1 MLEKKRNGVTLW
13 KAGIITIRTSFI
25 NRDFLLFYH
34 KRAEMSTENK
44 IRTKFAVGHFLTKEP
59 DDPASFAELAKRF
72 APRLREVYFP
82 WPGLSNARAKVYDNP
97 DDEARIA
104 ADLKYCREHGM
115 KLDILANATCYG
127 DKAFTEEQRLQIIGI
142 IRNLDKRGLYPE
154 IITTTSP
161 YVAKIFK
168 MNFPDIEIRASVNMR
183 LRNTLA
189 LEYLAPLYD
198 SFYICRDVQRDLP
211 TFRTMAA
218 WCRDHGKKLCL
229 LANSGCVRNC
239 PWQVFH
245 ETLLA
250 HNFSMISNEMAQQNL
265 ILLCNQLFLTKKRA
279 EFLRCS
285 WIRPEDVHVFEP
297 ELETIKLSTRE
308 AKYPHEIVEAY
319 VNGSYDGDLLRLT
332 DPIHTFGFRPYRIE
346 NKAFPADWVTSG
358 IAGKCAENCTHCGKC
373 DQILNQVLKYD
384 VDPSSRLDG
393 FSLTNNFTLLAPKR
407 RHNSPEPDNGQKK
420 KSHG

>member
-1 MLEKKRNGVTLW
+1 MSS
-13 KAGIITIRTSFI
+13 IQTS
-25 NRDFLLFYH
+25 
-34 KRAEMSTENK
+34 
-44 IRTKFAVGHFLTKEP
+44 RTKFAVGHYLTEKP
-59 DDPASFAELAKRF
+59 DDPASFAELARRF

-82 WPGLSNARAKVYDNP
+82 WPGLSNARAKVYDKP
-97 DDEARIA
+97 DDEERIV

-127 DKAFTEEQRLQIIGI
+127 EQSFTKEQRLQIIGI
-142 IRNLDKRGLYPE
+142 IEHLDELGLRPE

-161 YVAKIFK
+161 YIAKVFRL
-168 MNFPDIEIRASVNMR
+168 NFPDIEIRASVNMR

-198 SFYICRDVQRDLP
+198 SYYICRDVQRDLP

-218 WCRDHGKKLCL
+218 WCKDHGKKLCM

-245 ETLLA
+245 ETLLS
-250 HNFSMISNEMAQQNL
+250 HGFSFTFAEMDAQNIDL
-265 ILLCNQLFLTKKRA
+265 VCNAMFSRKKKLA
-279 EFLRCS
+279 EFLRCT

-308 AKYPHEIVEAY
+308 AKFPLEIVEAY
-319 VNGSYDGDLLRLT
+319 VNGSYDGNLLRLM
-332 DPIHTFGFRPYRIE
+332 DPNHALGFRPNRID
-346 NKAFPADWVTSG
+346 NKSFPADWVTSG

-373 DQILNQVLKYD
+373 EQILEKVMKYD
-384 VDPSSRLDG
+384 IDPTSRLDG
-393 FSLTNNFTLLAPKR
+393 FSLTNNYTLVAPK
-407 RHNSPEPDNGQKK
+407 KK
-420 KSHG
+420 DISDLDHVPAVKGKKP